1 MVSPREGWREEKM
14 TNSELN
20 QRRDLC
26 ALEVT
31 LDGRRAKI
39 SGAANNF
46 ATVHR
51 FDDGLTIEYSW
62 SAVWAVT
69 GRADRN
75 FQS

>member
-1 MVSPREGWREEKM
+1 MM
-14 TNSELN
+14 NSELN

-39 SGAANNF
+39 SGAAMDF
-46 ATVHR
+46 ATVYR
-51 FDDGLTIEYSW
+51 FDDGMTVEFSW

-75 FQS
+75 FKS